1 MSEDEWKAIR
11 EFEGVLRESSRLTEI
26 CQNEEK
32 LNSACGPVMRKAL
45 HDSSSR
51 DAMSLIDV
59 DDWSSNK
66 EETHPTRS
74 EVKVES
80 FAVAV
85 KICRKRALLETE
97 RRFFNNKTEVTV
109 VQSNAEIEIKLTD
122 REKASLALDPRNA
135 WNEQVF
141 HDATMWNNYKD
152 EFKYLYR
159 ECCVQTNSFYRQ
171 NNNDDH
177 NSPSPDR
184 AKTHESG
191 DSE

>member
-11 EFEGVLRESSRLTEI
+11 EFEGVLRESSRLTAI

-80 FAVAV
+80 FTETG
-85 KICRKRALLETE
+85 KMCRTR
-97 RRFFNNKTEVTV
+97 
-109 VQSNAEIEIKLTD
+109 
-122 REKASLALDPRNA
+122 ASL
-135 WNEQVF
+135 
-141 HDATMWNNYKD
+141 
-152 EFKYLYR
+152 
-159 ECCVQTNSFYRQ
+159 
-171 NNNDDH
+171 
-177 NSPSPDR
+177 
-184 AKTHESG
+184 
-191 DSE
+191 